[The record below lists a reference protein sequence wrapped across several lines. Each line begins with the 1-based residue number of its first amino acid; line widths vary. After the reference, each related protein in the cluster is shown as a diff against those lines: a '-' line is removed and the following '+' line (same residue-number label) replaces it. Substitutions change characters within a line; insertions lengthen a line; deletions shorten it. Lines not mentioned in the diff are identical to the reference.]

1 MPDVLLSIVDKL
13 MDEKYYFYE
22 MNSFQR
28 VLLLLWSICVISGCD
43 SPDNK
48 TSHRRSKPDSA
59 ATENSEFLRPDVF
72 FSSPGKVE
80 GCIGLYTYDSLA
92 IPFDSLDVDQG
103 KKVLVTKTNEFA
115 FFRLHQKDVYLQY
128 DSAKSGPIDKKTY
141 KEVYRGNDY
150 TVVLVTHE
158 VRVEGEA
165 QWETGTLEIIH
176 GDKHFRIKVKGLS
189 GC

>member
-1 MPDVLLSIVDKL
+1 MK
-13 MDEKYYFYE
+13 KYYFYE
-22 MNSFQR
+22 MNPFHR
-28 VLLLLWSICVISGCD
+28 LLLLFWAFCVISSCD
-43 SPDNK
+43 SPD
-48 TSHRRSKPDSA
+48 RRTAHPRGKPDSA
-59 ATENSEFLRPDVF
+59 ATENSEFLRPDIF
-72 FSSPGKVE
+72 FSSPGRVE
-80 GCIGLYTYDSLA
+80 GCVGLYTYDSLA
-92 IPFDSLDVDQG
+92 IPFDSLDVDKG

-150 TVVLVTHE
+150 TVVLITHE
-158 VRVEGEA
+158 VREEGET
-165 QWETGTLEIIH
+165 QWSTGTLEIIH